1 MYELRLRIRGFSAF
15 TSVDVS
21 LEPSSFL
28 EAFVDEVDEGELLD
42 ACLPLSALLSLLASL
57 PLVGKRSTLS
67 VLEKNLLRRTRGF
80 VVFGN
85 CCPGSVAVAEID
97 FRPLLSFFIEG
108 FTFFDLRRLG

>member
-15 TSVDVS
+15 TSVDIS

-67 VLEKNLLRRTRGF
+67 VLEDLLRRTRGF
-80 VVFGN
+80 AVFCN